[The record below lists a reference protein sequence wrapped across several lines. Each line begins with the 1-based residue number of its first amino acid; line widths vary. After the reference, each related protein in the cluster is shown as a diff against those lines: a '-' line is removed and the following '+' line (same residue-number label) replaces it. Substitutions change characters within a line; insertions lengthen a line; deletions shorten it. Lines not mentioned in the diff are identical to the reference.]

1 MFSAVM
7 LTGTGAAKQS
17 PGGSIT
23 PIDPPPGGD
32 DEWEDSKRGSL
43 MLMPADGLT
52 VVEPESVMTTDQLLE
67 TAEPELPVIE
77 VPDIPSVLDDITG
90 DEAGDVAAPG
100 AGE

>member
-23 PIDPPPGGD
+23 PIGD
-32 DEWEDSKRGSL
+32 DDGGEWEDDSKRGAL
-43 MLMPADGLT
+43 MLVPADGLT
-52 VVEPESVMTTDQLLE
+52 VVEPGSVMTTDQLLE

-77 VPDIPSVLDDITG
+77 VTDIPSVLDDITG

-100 AGE
+100 TGE